1 LLVGFLQLSVSMNRT
16 AALCTIALAGAL
28 WTGCAHLGAHN
39 SHRYLTPAER
49 LAAIRRARVWTK
61 TDIPAV
67 DIRKGP
73 ARRDGFPPGA
83 TVTCDYRPDAL
94 GGRTPK
100 FACAV
105 APDDVVKVKYGKE
118 NGEVYAGVAA
128 TRLLWALGFGA
139 DAIYPVH
146 VICRGCPKELA
157 EPGGPAPPEAGDVR
171 FDFATIERKM
181 PGRQMETRQETG
193 WAWPE
198 LDLVDPQAGGAP
210 RAQRDALKLLAV
222 LLQHSDNKAD
232 QQRLLCE
239 SATTSKHELADCE
252 EPFMMLHDVGLT
264 FGRANLFNRVLVGGV
279 NLAEWRRQPIW
290 RDAARCVGNLSPSQT
305 GTLSN
310 PRISEEGRKF
320 LADLLVQL
328 TDDQLRDLFEV
339 ARFDA
344 KPPPMP
350 NAAPATTDAWVAA
363 FKQKRDE
370 IVSARCPF

>member
-1 LLVGFLQLSVSMNRT
+1 MKN
-16 AALCTIALAGAL
+16 
-28 WTGCAHLGAHN
+28 
-39 SHRYLTPAER
+39 
-49 LAAIRRARVWTK
+49 
-61 TDIPAV
+61 
-67 DIRKGP
+67 GP

-83 TVTCDYRPDAL
+83 TVTCDYRADPL

-105 APDDVVKVKYGKE
+105 APGDVVKVKYGRD

-146 VICRGCPKELA
+146 VICRGCPKQLA
-157 EPGGPAPPEAGDVR
+157 QAGSPAPPEPGTVR
-171 FDFATIERKM
+171 FEFATIERKM
-181 PGRQMETRQETG
+181 PGREMRTREETG

-198 LDLVDPQAGGAP
+198 LDLVDPRAGGAP
-210 RAQRDALKLLAV
+210 RAQRDALELLAV

-232 QQRLLCE
+232 QQRLLCA
-239 SATTSKHELADCE
+239 SAMTSKEDLAECE

-264 FGRANLFNRVLVGGV
+264 FGRANLFNRDSVGTV
-279 NLAEWRRQPIW
+279 NLAEWRSQPIW
-290 RDAARCVGNLSPSQT
+290 KDPGRCVGNLSPTQT

-310 PRISEEGRKF
+310 PIISEEGRKF

-328 TDDQLRDLFEV
+328 TDDQMHDLFET

-344 KPPPMP
+344 KPPPLG
-350 NAAPATTDAWVAA
+350 APATIDGWVTA
-363 FKQKRDE
+363 FKHKREE
-370 IVSARCPF
+370 IVSAKCPS